1 MKTTGT
7 ERAEVI
13 AKHAES
19 ASSVKNGKKKI
30 KWRDELL
37 PFIFIGPHLVFFVVF
52 ILVPFIFGIAISF
65 TSWDMV
71 GSPEFIGFK
80 NYVQI
85 FSDTVFSDEFWQG
98 LGATMI
104 YVVVM
109 VPLLIAVPL
118 LFACL
123 LLKVTR
129 GRAVMQSVLYISSIL
144 SVSAVVLMWRWL
156 FDRESGAINLILG
169 LDINWAGDY
178 AWLCIFILSLWSG
191 IGGNMVI
198 FMSGLSGIPSSYYE
212 AADLDGANA
221 FVKFWK
227 ITLPSMRFPL
237 LYTTVMTTI
246 GAFNVYGQPALFG
259 GPENTQVLMIHI
271 QKRAFGSDI
280 SMAGIASTMSVLFG
294 IIIVVFSA
302 LQFKL
307 QAKD

>member
-1 MKTTGT
+1 
-7 ERAEVI
+7 
-13 AKHAES
+13 
-19 ASSVKNGKKKI
+19 
-30 KWRDELL
+30 
-37 PFIFIGPHLVFFVVF
+37 
-52 ILVPFIFGIAISF
+52 
-65 TSWDMV
+65 
-71 GSPEFIGFK
+71 
-80 NYVQI
+80 
-85 FSDTVFSDEFWQG
+85 
-98 LGATMI
+98 
-104 YVVVM
+104 
-109 VPLLIAVPL
+109 
-118 LFACL
+118 
-123 LLKVTR
+123 
-129 GRAVMQSVLYISSIL
+129 
-144 SVSAVVLMWRWL
+144 
-156 FDRESGAINLILG
+156 
-169 LDINWAGDY
+169 
-178 AWLCIFILSLWSG
+178 
-191 IGGNMVI
+191 MVI

-280 SMAGIASTMSVLFG
+280 AMAGIASTMSVLLG

>member
-1 MKTTGT
+1 
-7 ERAEVI
+7 
-13 AKHAES
+13 
-19 ASSVKNGKKKI
+19 
-30 KWRDELL
+30 
-37 PFIFIGPHLVFFVVF
+37 
-52 ILVPFIFGIAISF
+52 
-65 TSWDMV
+65 
-71 GSPEFIGFK
+71 
-80 NYVQI
+80 
-85 FSDTVFSDEFWQG
+85 
-98 LGATMI
+98 
-104 YVVVM
+104 
-109 VPLLIAVPL
+109 
-118 LFACL
+118 
-123 LLKVTR
+123 
-129 GRAVMQSVLYISSIL
+129 MQSVLYISSIL
-144 SVSAVVLMWRWL
+144 SVSAVVLMWRWI

-280 SMAGIASTMSVLFG
+280 SMAGIASTMSVLLG